1 MEEDMIKKISVLL
14 SDDMGIKKEDV
25 YKYIKNGLEKSNEAK
40 KETKKE
46 TKKESKEVAQ
56 IIEDMDRA
64 FKRRENE
71 RKLKGIN
78 KKQEK
83 ILKEDEPIFNDYIEK
98 RPNQKLHIVADIKE
112 NKYSIVDDN
121 GDEIISRIIKGVEN
135 GSYKEGM
142 SQSLVDRRRKELIR
156 KYKYVDG
163 ENVKS
168 VDTITYKLL
177 EDYDKLYSTNY
188 AVKYLKLMVI
198 NPHRK
203 ESESKEKY
211 ENKVIKSKI
220 KNLKEMNIDFTYNTK
235 GILFLKGTKLKDKIQ
250 YMKMVATQQKKI
262 GAKVYSNFLGL
273 FKNKNK
279 MLEAGNVEDVKNKK
293 NLRLSKTKY
302 NKMKFKSFHMPKLN
316 INVDKQKAKRYFGRT
331 VMAGLA
337 GLSLFGAIYKTN
349 AVTNI
354 NNNEKKA
361 IEYTMENNR
370 NDNDFKKQFRVNID
384 QNAVSIKQ
392 EEKEERE
399 DVKVAENVDNNI
411 EQQNPVIMQLSNLV
425 NNKWEINSG
434 KYYSSP
440 DGTGNSGYFKNYQE
454 AVKVDLLNLLDENG
468 NKICTISP
476 DELNN
481 LPEDIASQVKGF
493 QYHVSN
499 ESTELGWNTDKQLE
513 ELNEND
519 AIHSVQE
526 EKDSDNEL
534 GE

>member
-1 MEEDMIKKISVLL
+1 MKIW
-14 SDDMGIKKEDV
+14 
-25 YKYIKNGLEKSNEAK
+25 
-40 KETKKE
+40 
-46 TKKESKEVAQ
+46 
-56 IIEDMDRA
+56 IEL
-64 FKRRENE
+64 FKRERNE

-235 GILFLKGTKLKDKIQ
+235 GILFLK
-250 YMKMVATQQKKI
+250 
-262 GAKVYSNFLGL
+262 
-273 FKNKNK
+273 
-279 MLEAGNVEDVKNKK
+279 E
-293 NLRLSKTKY
+293 
-302 NKMKFKSFHMPKLN
+302 
-316 INVDKQKAKRYFGRT
+316 
-331 VMAGLA
+331 
-337 GLSLFGAIYKTN
+337 
-349 AVTNI
+349 
-354 NNNEKKA
+354 
-361 IEYTMENNR
+361 
-370 NDNDFKKQFRVNID
+370 
-384 QNAVSIKQ
+384 QN
-392 EEKEERE
+392 
-399 DVKVAENVDNNI
+399 
-411 EQQNPVIMQLSNLV
+411 
-425 NNKWEINSG
+425 
-434 KYYSSP
+434 
-440 DGTGNSGYFKNYQE
+440 
-454 AVKVDLLNLLDENG
+454 
-468 NKICTISP
+468 
-476 DELNN
+476 
-481 LPEDIASQVKGF
+481 
-493 QYHVSN
+493 
-499 ESTELGWNTDKQLE
+499 
-513 ELNEND
+513 
-519 AIHSVQE
+519 
-526 EKDSDNEL
+526 
-534 GE
+534 